1 MLPATG
7 ALPHNPARQDRGQ
20 NDMTIQVIGLH
31 HHAVR
36 VAPSPLEIDR
46 ARSFYEGCLGLRPG
60 GFKPDGKF
68 V

>member
-1 MLPATG
+1 MLPVK
-7 ALPHNPARQDRGQ
+7 
-20 NDMTIQVIGLH
+20 DM
-31 HHAVR
+31 
-36 VAPSPLEIDR
+36 DR